1 MKNII
6 FSSLFALITTL
17 GFSQLT
23 YVPDDAFEAYLESLG
38 SGLYFSNGIPN
49 DNYINSV
56 NIPGWTTLIF
66 DGSTS
71 PITDFTGIEAFTDL
85 TEINLTNF
93 FSSTVD
99 ISAISSNAMEI
110 IVFSCP
116 GMVNLKLPAK
126 ISYLKIQANSMLK
139 NIIFS
144 TNTQF
149 CNGIGFV
156 NETIDIRY
164 NNSIEFIDFSSTSI
178 SSTTILIV
186 QTNSTLKC
194 LNLQNGYCYVY
205 SGVGIQDNNQ
215 LACVEVDDPIY
226 SANAGTWVLDAP
238 AIYSTTCANCI
249 AEVDEL
255 PTVSINISPNP
266 TSSKITV
273 KASLALIGKE
283 FTIYDQLG
291 KAVKSGVITAEETE
305 IDLSNISEGVYLFKA
320 GTEMQETFKI
330 IKQ

>member
-1 MKNII
+1 
-6 FSSLFALITTL
+6 
-17 GFSQLT
+17 
-23 YVPDDAFEAYLESLG
+23 VPDDAFEAYLESLG

-56 NIPGWTTLIF
+56 NIPQWTSFSF

-71 PITDFTGIEAFTDL
+71 PISDFTGIEAFTDL

-116 GMVNLKLPAK
+116 GMINLKLPSK
-126 ISYLKIQANSMLK
+126 ISYLKIQSNSILK

-144 TNTQF
+144 PNTQF

-156 NETIDIRY
+156 NEAIDVRY
-164 NNSIEFIDFSSTSI
+164 NNSIEFIDLSSTSI
-178 SSTTILIV
+178 FVSTLLMV
-186 QTNSTLKC
+186 EYNNTLKC
-194 LNLQNGYCYVY
+194 LNLHNGFCYAY
-205 SGVGIQDNNQ
+205 SIAGIENNTQ

-226 SANAGTWVLDAP
+226 SASAGTWFLDIP
-238 AIYSTTCANCI
+238 AIYSTSCPNCI
-249 AEVDEL
+249 ANVDEL
-255 PTVSINISPNP
+255 PTISISISPNP

-273 KASLALIGKE
+273 KSSLTLIGEE
-283 FTIYDQLG
+283 FTIYDQQG
-291 KAVKSGVITAEETE
+291 KVVKSGVITAEETE
-305 IDLSNISEGVYLFKA
+305 IDLSNLSEGVYLFKA

>member
-1 MKNII
+1 MKNIML
-6 FSSLFALITTL
+6 STLFALITTL

-56 NIPGWTTLIF
+56 NIPQWTGFSF

-71 PITDFTGIEAFTDL
+71 PISDFTGIEAFTNL
-85 TEINLTNF
+85 TVIYLTNF

-110 IVFSCP
+110 NVFSCP

-126 ISYLKIQANSMLK
+126 ISYLEIETNSMLK

-144 TNTQF
+144 PNTQII
-149 CNGIGFV
+149 NSLQSESI
-156 NETIDIRY
+156 IIRY
-164 NNSIEFIDFSSTSI
+164 NNSIEIIDLSTISI
-178 SSTTILIV
+178 FVSTLLMV
-186 QTNSTLKC
+186 EYNNTLKC
-194 LNLQNGYCYVY
+194 LNLHNGFCYAY
-205 SGVGIQDNNQ
+205 SIAGIQNNTQ

-226 SANAGTWVLDAP
+226 SASAGTWFLDAP
-238 AIYSTTCANCI
+238 AIYSASCTNCI
-249 AEVDEL
+249 ANVDEL
-255 PTVSINISPNP
+255 PNVSINISPNP
-266 TSSKITV
+266 TTSKITV
-273 KASLALIGKE
+273 KASLALIGE
-283 FTIYDQLG
+283 EYILYDQQG
-291 KAVKSGVITAEETE
+291 KVVKSGLITSEETE
-305 IDLSNISEGVYLFKA
+305 IDLSNLTEGVYLFKA
-320 GTEMQETFKI
+320 GAEMQETFKI

>member
-1 MKNII
+1 MKNLI
-6 FSSLFALITTL
+6 FSTLFALITTL

-49 DNYINSV
+49 DNYINSA

-71 PITDFTGIEAFTDL
+71 PILDFTGIEAFTDL

-116 GMVNLKLPAK
+116 GMINLKLPAK

-144 TNTQF
+144 SNTQF

-156 NETIDIRY
+156 NEFIDIRY
-164 NNSIEFIDFSSTSI
+164 NNSIEFIDLSSTSI

-186 QTNSTLKC
+186 ETNSTLKC
-194 LNLQNGYCYVY
+194 LNLHNGYCYVY
-205 SGVGIQDNNQ
+205 SGVGIQNNNQ

-226 SANAGTWVLDAP
+226 SASAGTWLLDAP
-238 AIYSTTCANCI
+238 AIYSTSCANCI
-249 AEVDEL
+249 ANVDEL
-255 PTVSINISPNP
+255 PTVSVSISPNP
-266 TSSKITV
+266 TTSKITV
-273 KASLALIGKE
+273 KASLVLIGEE

-291 KAVKSGVITAEETE
+291 KAVKSGIITAEETE
-305 IDLSNISEGVYLFKA
+305 IDLSNLSEGVYLFKA